1 MSRILKTIT
10 EEQVREAIRKFEGAG
25 GLITKL
31 PEESTPRRTLVAANW
46 DSFDLVPVD
55 FSILQS

>member
-1 MSRILKTIT
+1 MSRITKTIT

-31 PEESTPRRTLVAANW
+31 PEESAPLRSLVGDNW
-46 DSFDLVPVD
+46 ASVDLVPVD
-55 FSILQS
+55 FLILRS